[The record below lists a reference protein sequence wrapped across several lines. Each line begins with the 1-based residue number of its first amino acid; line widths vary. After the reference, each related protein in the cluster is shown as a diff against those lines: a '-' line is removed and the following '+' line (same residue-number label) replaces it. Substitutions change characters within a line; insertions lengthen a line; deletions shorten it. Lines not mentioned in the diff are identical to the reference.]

1 MELLGTWQ
9 QLQPWAGY
17 RELRDRYASLLITL
31 IFDIEDS
38 VCKIFYGM
46 ILDPFELDF
55 EITCYYL
62 VNSVQFGYV
71 NFVNTFRKGS
81 ILVINFIASKLCPDA
96 SAGIAIESVVSWL
109 SHINYCEDNYLIIAI
124 SGSCNRDDIAVFVIF
139 A

>member
-9 QLQPWAGY
+9 QFQPWAGY

-55 EITCYYL
+55 EITCY
-62 VNSVQFGYV
+62 
-71 NFVNTFRKGS
+71 
-81 ILVINFIASKLCPDA
+81 
-96 SAGIAIESVVSWL
+96 
-109 SHINYCEDNYLIIAI
+109 
-124 SGSCNRDDIAVFVIF
+124 
-139 A
+139 